1 MADIFSGND
10 PIDFDTH
17 HWLPFLSWRGHTAV
31 PNNLLG
37 IEVAFTASLIVAVYL
52 QCAKPPEDHFVSKVL
67 KFLIVALITRLG
79 MSTKL
84 FLSDQHESI
93 IPDFLLIGGHT

>member
-10 PIDFDTH
+10 PIDFDTTGFIPSGGEDT
-17 HWLPFLSWRGHTAV
+17 LMFQIISWVIA
-31 PNNLLG
+31 
-37 IEVAFTASLIVAVYL
+37 VAFTASLIVAVYL
-52 QCAKPPEDHFVSKVL
+52 QCAKPPEDHFVSKAL

-79 MSTKL
+79 MSAKL